1 MVTSG
6 TSSVEAGR
14 YTFWVT
20 SGIAFIG
27 MLITW
32 FGLSRL
38 KSLRNS
44 TLSLL
49 QRLRIGITAAQNN
62 PRITLSYGAAFV
74 GRTDL
79 VVVVIFLSLWITH
92 ASMEQG
98 MTSEEALIQA
108 GIMFAVIQGAGL
120 LFMPIMGYL
129 VDRMNRVVALAIA
142 TGLALVGYL
151 WLGLLDQPMGPPAY
165 PAAVILGMGQAS
177 AILTAMAL
185 VGQEVTETNT
195 GAVSG
200 LFTLFG
206 AVGILLATKIGGVLF
221 DVWMPGA
228 PFVITGL
235 ANGAILLAA
244 LVIIA

>member
-1 MVTSG
+1 
-6 TSSVEAGR
+6 
-14 YTFWVT
+14 
-20 SGIAFIG
+20 
-27 MLITW
+27 
-32 FGLSRL
+32 
-38 KSLRNS
+38 
-44 TLSLL
+44 
-49 QRLRIGITAAQNN
+49 
-62 PRITLSYGAAFV
+62 
-74 GRTDL
+74 
-79 VVVVIFLSLWITH
+79 
-92 ASMEQG
+92 
-98 MTSEEALIQA
+98 
-108 GIMFAVIQGAGL
+108 
-120 LFMPIMGYL
+120 MGFL

-151 WLGLLDQPMGPPAY
+151 WLGLLDQPMGPQAY

-244 LVIIA
+244 LVIIAMGLHRD